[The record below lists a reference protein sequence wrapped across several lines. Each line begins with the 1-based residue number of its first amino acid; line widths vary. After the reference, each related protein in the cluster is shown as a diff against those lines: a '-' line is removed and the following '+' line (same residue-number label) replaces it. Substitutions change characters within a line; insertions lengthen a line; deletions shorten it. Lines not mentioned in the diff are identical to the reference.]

1 MADGYKCLPP
11 PSEVDKWNGYHL
23 YQCWGTRRSV
33 MEYWRK
39 EAVDSSAIFRRD
51 ELVFVATMILCPVK
65 KRRNQGS

>member
-1 MADGYKCLPP
+1 
-11 PSEVDKWNGYHL
+11 
-23 YQCWGTRRSV
+23 

-65 KRRNQGS
+65 KRRNGRS